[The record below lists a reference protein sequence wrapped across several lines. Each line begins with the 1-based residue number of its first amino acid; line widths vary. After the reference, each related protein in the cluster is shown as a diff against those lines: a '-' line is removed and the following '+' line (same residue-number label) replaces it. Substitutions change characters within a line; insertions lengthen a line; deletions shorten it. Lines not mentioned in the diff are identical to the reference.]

1 MFGVL
6 RTARELAQYADD
18 VRWAVRIGW
27 DWFESMRPA
36 PASGRE
42 IELIEK
48 FRDIRPLEH
57 DEVIWSTECEFD
69 IQEWQLIFP
78 PPPLPLCE
86 PPGMSCA
93 P

>member
-1 MFGVL
+1 MLGVL
-6 RTARELAQYADD
+6 RTAREFVQYADD
-18 VRWAVRIGW
+18 VRWAVRVGS
-27 DWFESMRPA
+27 DWVQSWRVSHA
-36 PASGRE
+36 HGRE

-57 DEVIWSTECEFD
+57 DEVIWSTDCEFD

-78 PPPLPLCE
+78 PHPMLLCV